1 MEQLGG
7 RIRKLRESRNMTQTE
22 LSEILGMKTYTTVSK
37 WEKNENFPKGKDL
50 KKLAEIFN
58 VTSDYL
64 LGLSDTELGKIT
76 TQNKHHEILTLC
88 NQLNEEK
95 LKQLI
100 LSHYSSVKSFAE
112 ENGMPYSTVRSIL
125 ERGIM
130 NANVENA
137 IKICSAL
144 GIRPEIFSY
153 FLETSKGEPEILTIY
168 NQLEE
173 PKQEKVLDYAKEQ
186 LEEQN
191 SSKIVSIFDKPQDD
205 EDYITDYVEGLVAAG
220 HGTFQEDNLH
230 MEVRLRAEDVPEDYD
245 TIAKVA
251 GDSMEPL
258 IEDNDLLFI
267 KVTSQVDINSIGIFQ
282 VNDKN
287 FVKKLKRDYDGSWYL
302 QSLNS
307 GYEEIHLTENDDI
320 RTIGVVVDIYREG

>member
-1 MEQLGG
+1 MEQLGD

-64 LGLSDTELGKIT
+64 LGLSDTKLGKIT
-76 TQNKHHEILTLC
+76 TQNEH
-88 NQLNEEK
+88 
-95 LKQLI
+95 
-100 LSHYSSVKSFAE
+100 
-112 ENGMPYSTVRSIL
+112 
-125 ERGIM
+125 
-130 NANVENA
+130 
-137 IKICSAL
+137 
-144 GIRPEIFSY
+144 
-153 FLETSKGEPEILTIY
+153 PEILTIY

-191 SSKIVSIFDKPQDD
+191 NSKIVSIFDKTKND

-230 MEVRLRAEDVPEDYD
+230 MEVKLRSEDVPEDYD

-251 GDSMEPL
+251 GDSMEPM

-282 VNDKN
+282 VNGKN

-307 GYEEIHLTENDDI
+307 GYEEIHLSENDDI
-320 RTIGVVVDIYREG
+320 RTIGEVVDIYKV

>member
-1 MEQLGG
+1 MEQLGD
-7 RIRKLRESRNMTQTE
+7 RVRKLREGRNMTQTE

-64 LGLSDTELGKIT
+64 LGLADSKLGKIT
-76 TQNKHHEILTLC
+76 AQSEKNEI
-88 NQLNEEK
+88 
-95 LKQLI
+95 I
-100 LSHYSSVKSFAE
+100 
-112 ENGMPYSTVRSIL
+112 SI
-125 ERGIM
+125 
-130 NANVENA
+130 
-137 IKICSAL
+137 
-144 GIRPEIFSY
+144 Y
-153 FLETSKGEPEILTIY
+153 D
-168 NQLEE
+168 QLEE
-173 PKQEKVLDYAKEQ
+173 QRQEKVLNYAKEQ
-186 LEEQN
+186 LEEQEN
-191 SSKIVSIFDKPQDD
+191 SNIISIFNKPQDD

-220 HGTFQEDNLH
+220 RGIFQDDNLH
-230 MEVRLRAEDVPEDYD
+230 MEVRLRANDVPNEYD

-267 KVTSQVDINSIGIFQ
+267 KITSQVDVNDIGIFQ
-282 VNDKN
+282 VNGKN

-320 RTIGVVVDIYREG
+320 RTIGEVVSVYRN

>member
-1 MEQLGG
+1 M
-7 RIRKLRESRNMTQTE
+7 
-22 LSEILGMKTYTTVSK
+22 
-37 WEKNENFPKGKDL
+37 NED
-50 KKLAEIFN
+50 
-58 VTSDYL
+58 
-64 LGLSDTELGKIT
+64 
-76 TQNKHHEILTLC
+76 
-88 NQLNEEK
+88 K

-100 LSHYSSVKSFAE
+100 LSRYSSVKSFAE

-144 GIRPEIFSY
+144 GIRPEIFSP
-153 FLETSKGEPEILTIY
+153 LLPTQNEHPEILTIY

-191 SSKIVSIFDKPQDD
+191 SSKIISIFDKTKND

-230 MEVRLRAEDVPEDYD
+230 MEVRLRANDVPNEYD

-251 GDSMEPL
+251 GDSMEPM

-267 KVTSQVDINSIGIFQ
+267 KVKNQVDINDIGIFQ
-282 VNDKN
+282 INGKN
-287 FVKKLKRDYDGSWYL
+287 FVKKLKRDYNGGWYL
-302 QSLNS
+302 QSLNNS
-307 GYEEIHLTENDDI
+307 YEEIHLTEDDDI
-320 RTIGVVVDIYREG
+320 RTIGEVVSVYREK

>member
-1 MEQLGG
+1 MEQLGD

-64 LGLSDTELGKIT
+64 LGLSDTKLGKIT
-76 TQNKHHEILTLC
+76 TQNEH
-88 NQLNEEK
+88 
-95 LKQLI
+95 
-100 LSHYSSVKSFAE
+100 
-112 ENGMPYSTVRSIL
+112 
-125 ERGIM
+125 
-130 NANVENA
+130 
-137 IKICSAL
+137 
-144 GIRPEIFSY
+144 
-153 FLETSKGEPEILTIY
+153 PEILTIY

-191 SSKIVSIFDKPQDD
+191 SSKIVSIFDKSQDG

-251 GDSMEPL
+251 GDSMEPM

-267 KVTSQVDINSIGIFQ
+267 KVTSQVDINTIGIFQ
-282 VNDKN
+282 VNGKN

-320 RTIGVVVDIYREG
+320 RTIGEVVDIYKV

>member
-1 MEQLGG
+1 M
-7 RIRKLRESRNMTQTE
+7 
-22 LSEILGMKTYTTVSK
+22 
-37 WEKNENFPKGKDL
+37 
-50 KKLAEIFN
+50 
-58 VTSDYL
+58 
-64 LGLSDTELGKIT
+64 
-76 TQNKHHEILTLC
+76 
-88 NQLNEEK
+88 NEEK

-100 LSHYSSVKSFAE
+100 LSRYSSVKSFAE

-144 GIRPEIFSY
+144 DIRPEIFSY
-153 FLETSKGEPEILTIY
+153 LLKTPKNESEILPIY
-168 NQLEE
+168 NKLEQ
-173 PKQEKVLDYAKEQ
+173 PRQEKVLSYAKDQ
-186 LEEQN
+186 LEEQEN
-191 SSKIVSIFDKPQDD
+191 SNIISMFNKPQED

-251 GDSMEPL
+251 GDSMEPM

-267 KVTSQVDINSIGIFQ
+267 RGTNQVDINDIGIFQ
-282 VNDKN
+282 INGKN
-287 FVKKLKRDYDGSWYL
+287 FVKKLKRDYNGGWYL
-302 QSLNS
+302 QSLNNS
-307 GYEEIHLTENDDI
+307 YEEIHLTENNDI
-320 RTIGVVVDIYREG
+320 RTIGEVVSVYREK

>member
-1 MEQLGG
+1 MEQLGD

-22 LSEILGMKTYTTVSK
+22 LSEILSMKTYTTVSK

-64 LGLSDTELGKIT
+64 LGLSDTKLGKIT
-76 TQNKHHEILTLC
+76 TQNEH
-88 NQLNEEK
+88 
-95 LKQLI
+95 
-100 LSHYSSVKSFAE
+100 
-112 ENGMPYSTVRSIL
+112 
-125 ERGIM
+125 
-130 NANVENA
+130 
-137 IKICSAL
+137 
-144 GIRPEIFSY
+144 
-153 FLETSKGEPEILTIY
+153 PEILTIY

-191 SSKIVSIFDKPQDD
+191 SSKIISIFDKSQDG

-230 MEVRLRAEDVPEDYD
+230 MEVRLRANDVPNEYD

-267 KVTSQVDINSIGIFQ
+267 KITSQVDINDIGIFQ
-282 VNDKN
+282 VNGKN

-302 QSLNS
+302 QSLNNS
-307 GYEEIHLTENDDI
+307 YEEIHLTEDDDI
-320 RTIGVVVDIYREG
+320 RTIGEVVDIYKV